1 MAARFI
7 AFVPRM
13 AVIGLVWLFA
23 TGTLTFAAERKLS
36 TPAKAPAAVASAP
49 RPILVV
55 PDIRGQAFV
64 FGKGILED
72 GGFGWRVS
80 GAVRGYATNVVAA
93 QVPAAGTRV
102 VDTGAPT
109 LTLTLRRGTYTQ
121 NGTPEDTSP
130 YAGTAIVLDKP
141 ALPAKKPVALTR
153 PKVVAKPAK
162 KTVHATAKP
171 KHKLA
176 QPKQRVAHPTH
187 KVERTARP
195 AAFVVPGAPK
205 EPLKEIPLTAR
216 ADKLE
221 AWLAQARQPTSSNV
235 RHWLYQQAWIVTGAR
250 FGWWHGAQAL
260 RTLIRVDKRV
270 EARWGIGH
278 RSELAARNA
287 LAAVEARGR

>member
-1 MAARFI
+1 MAARFV
-7 AFVPRM
+7 AFIPRM

-36 TPAKAPAAVASAP
+36 TPTKAPTAVVATP
-49 RPILVV
+49 RPVLVV

-72 GGFGWRVS
+72 GGFGWRVI
-80 GAVRGYATNVVAA
+80 GAVKGYATNVVTS
-93 QVPAAGTRV
+93 QQPAAGTRV

-109 LTLTLRRGTYTQ
+109 LTLTLHRGTYPQ
-121 NGTPEDTSP
+121 DGTPEDMSP
-130 YAGTAIVLDKP
+130 YAGTAIVFPKP
-141 ALPAKKPVALTR
+141 AAPVKKPAALTR
-153 PKVVAKPAK
+153 PKVAAKPAK
-162 KTVHATAKP
+162 QAVRTTAKP

-176 QPKQRVAHPTH
+176 RPKRVAHPTH
-187 KVERTARP
+187 KVVRP
-195 AAFVVPGAPK
+195 AAFAVPGAPK

-216 ADKLE
+216 ADNLG
-221 AWLAQARQPTSSNV
+221 AWLTQARQPTTSNV

-260 RTLIRVDKRV
+260 RTLIGIDKRI
-270 EARWGIGH
+270 EAQWGIGH
-278 RSELAARNA
+278 RSELDARNA